1 MSGRENVGARVSAAE
16 SSRNRRFGLG
26 LERLGLERTDGRK
39 SGAHTVIAIG
49 LSLCS
54 TTVVTSGLGFVF
66 WAVAAHMTTTE
77 VVGRAAAVISAMQ
90 LITTFCTLGL
100 HTLLIAELQNHT
112 GAGLR
117 RLVVTSLGIAGFV
130 AFACSAGYAVIY
142 HIAGRTGEWIYA
154 TPIGVALFGLG
165 TAVTTVTIVL
175 DGALIGVQ
183 RSERQVSR
191 NLVFSLTKLIALPLA
206 AVAIGLSPQVI
217 FSVWL
222 LGNLISLLILALRTG
237 ATREWFTIKPSFR
250 GFYPLW
256 RTAAAH
262 NWVNVAIQGPLLAM
276 PIMVATQLSHQANA
290 GFYAALLLATFV
302 WVVPYHLAIAMF
314 TLDSED
320 TQHFGSGLNTALRL
334 SGAVSILAA
343 VGAPI
348 LAYPL
353 LAIFGPGYE
362 QARYCLIA
370 LAICTFAAAI
380 KAIYI
385 AVRRAQGALGKAA
398 KAAALGAALE
408 LIAVQVGLKFGGVT
422 AIGIALGIAMVVQAA
437 FFWPHIRKA
446 QRQFDRQDT
455 EVENNHS
462 AEERHISTADD
473 RAWEISEVNRASIHS
488 AALAHVASTD
498 QVDEELTSLVAPG
511 ATQSNSFSQSN
522 GGRTHSRSLTSE
534 HTSIFREE
542 P

>member
-1 MSGRENVGARVSAAE
+1 
-16 SSRNRRFGLG
+16 
-26 LERLGLERTDGRK
+26 
-39 SGAHTVIAIG
+39 
-49 LSLCS
+49 
-54 TTVVTSGLGFVF
+54 
-66 WAVAAHMTTTE
+66 MTTTE

-90 LITTFCTLGL
+90 LITTFCTLGF

-117 RLVVTSLGIAGFV
+117 RLVVTSLGIAGYV
-130 AFACSAGYAVIY
+130 AFASSAGYAVIY

-154 TPIGVALFGLG
+154 TPIGVALFGVG
-165 TAVTTVTIVL
+165 TAVSTVTIVL

-183 RSERQVSR
+183 RSERQMSR

-222 LGNLISLLILALRTG
+222 LGNLISLLTIALRTEG
-237 ATREWFTIKPSFR
+237 TREWLKTTPSFR

-256 RTAAAH
+256 RTAASH
-262 NWVNVAIQGPLLAM
+262 HWINVAIQGPLLAM

-290 GFYAALLLATFV
+290 GFYASLLLVNFV
-302 WVVPYHLAIAMF
+302 WVIPYQLAIAMF

-320 TQHFGSGLNTALRL
+320 PHHFGSGLNTALRASGVL
-334 SGAVSILAA
+334 SVLAA

-348 LAYPL
+348 MAYPL

-370 LAICTFAAAI
+370 LATCTFAAAI

-385 AVRRAQGALGKAA
+385 AARRAQGALGKAA
-398 KAAALGAALE
+398 TATTLGAALE
-408 LIAVQVGLKFGGVT
+408 LIAVEVGLKLGGVT
-422 AIGIALGIAMVVQAA
+422 GIGIALGIAMVVQAA

-446 QRQFDRQDT
+446 QRRFDQQVT

-462 AEERHISTADD
+462 AEERDIPDADD
-473 RAWEISEVNRASIHS
+473 RAWETTEVSRDSVHS
-488 AALAHVASTD
+488 AALVQVANAA
-498 QVDEELTSLVAPG
+498 QVGGQLESLMVPG
-511 ATQSNSFSQSN
+511 APQLNGFGQNN
-522 GGRTHSRSLTSE
+522 GGRKQPQPLTSE
-534 HTSIFREE
+534 HTPIFREE